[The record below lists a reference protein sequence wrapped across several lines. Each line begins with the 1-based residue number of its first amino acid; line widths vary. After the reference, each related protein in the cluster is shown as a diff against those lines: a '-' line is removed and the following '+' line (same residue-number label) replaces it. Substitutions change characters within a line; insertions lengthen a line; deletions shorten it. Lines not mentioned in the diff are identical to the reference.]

1 MPVKPRHGYRVRKTV
16 LREQDEAVAE
26 RIAQTLK
33 SEGWMHVNRSYV
45 MRAALVCLSDTLCGK
60 SPEEVVRFFV
70 ERIRRHRAA
79 GAPPAAIGSA
89 KV

>member
-45 MRAALVCLSDTLCGK
+45 MRAAMVILSDATRGK
-60 SPEEVVRFFV
+60 STQEIARFFV
-70 ERIRRHRAA
+70 ERIRGQRPRAN
-79 GAPPAAIGSA
+79 
-89 KV
+89 